1 MKSDEQLDLELDVE
15 AEGQDVELDASPDT
29 DEGTQDA
36 QPAQGEQ
43 EASSEHAQELEA
55 VSDAVQRRISKL
67 TARMREAERREQAA
81 VEYARGLQN
90 TTQQLQQKLTQTDY
104 SRLNEAKTRMETQAT
119 TLKQIIRKAREEGDY
134 DTESEAQERLTNL
147 TMEHRQVA
155 AYLQQAPAQQA
166 QQEAQQQS
174 QQPQQSQQ
182 AYQQPQQSRQPAKPD
197 AKAEKWAENNPWFG
211 QDRVMTYAAWGI
223 HQTMV
228 EQEGVDPSSVEYYTE
243 LDKRLRDE
251 FPQRF
256 KTDNRQQRSASAV
269 APAARASGVSS
280 ARKSVRLSPSQ
291 VAIAKKLGVPLEE
304 YAKYVKD

>member
-29 DEGTQDA
+29 DEGT

-67 TARMREAERREQAA
+67 TARMREAERREHAA